1 MNKLLDVDVYQE
13 YFQNNLYNSTIINWT
28 IKNLLKRKYTKENNL
43 NYLEFFSINEVKLW
57 IDNYEKT

>member
-1 MNKLLDVDVYQE
+1 MYQE